1 MTSRRPTPRRGPAVH
16 PGGRGGAAVAWPA
29 VTFDLARIR
38 SQFPALALHDH
49 GQPRVYLDNPAG
61 TQVPQ
66 QVIDRMVDCL
76 VRTNANMGGQFR
88 TTIDA
93 TELVHQAH
101 LALADFYHANN
112 EREIVFGP
120 NMTSL
125 TFQMTR
131 SLGTLFQPGDEM
143 IITAMEHDGN
153 NTPWRLMAAERGMVV
168 KTLPFDPHTYEFD
181 LAQLDA
187 LITERTKFAA
197 LNMASN
203 LLGTINPIQQMCA
216 RLKAAGALTYVD
228 AVQYAPH
235 GPVDVQAL
243 GCDFLVSSAYKWYGP
258 HQGVLW
264 GREELLQTLPVW
276 KLEAAGNDS
285 PNRWETGTQS
295 HEGQAGCIG
304 AIEYLQWVG
313 QEFGADFRAQAPD
326 GCNERTADLHAAMR
340 AMATY
345 EESLSERLITGLRA
359 IDGVEVRGITNL
371 ERLAHRVPTVSFTRP
386 GLDNAAMAA
395 HLAAHNVYVWNGHN
409 YALPVVDFL
418 GIREH
423 GAVRVGPTH
432 YNTLDE
438 VDTLLTLVADFVAG
452 R

>member
-1 MTSRRPTPRRGPAVH
+1 MTL
-16 PGGRGGAAVAWPA
+16 
-29 VTFDLARIR
+29 DLARIR
-38 SQFPALALHDH
+38 AQFPALSLED
-49 GQPRVYLDNPAG
+49 GGRPRVYLDNPAG

-66 QVIDRMVDCL
+66 QVIDRMVNCL
-76 VRTNANMGGQFR
+76 VRTNANMGGHFR
-88 TTIDA
+88 TTLDA

-101 LALADFYHANN
+101 VAMADLYHANS

-131 SLGTLFQPGDEM
+131 SLGTRFQPGDEM
-143 IITAMEHDGN
+143 IVTAMEHDGN

-168 KTLPFDPHTYEFD
+168 KTLPFDPRTYEFD

-187 LITERTKFAA
+187 LITERTRFAA

-216 RLKAAGALTYVD
+216 RLREAGAITYVD

-235 GPVDVQAL
+235 GPIDVQAL

-304 AIEYLQWVG
+304 AVEYLQWVG
-313 QEFGADFRAQAPD
+313 QEFGAEFRSAAPA
-326 GCNERTADLHAAMR
+326 GCTERTADLHSAMR
-340 AMATY
+340 AMAAY

-359 IDGVEVRGITNL
+359 IDGVEIRGITNL

-386 GLDNAAMAA
+386 GMDNTAVAR
-395 HLAAHNVYVWNGHN
+395 HLADHNVYVWSGHN
-409 YALPVVDFL
+409 YALPVVDAL
-418 GIREH
+418 GIREQ
-423 GAVRVGPTH
+423 GVVRVGPTH

-438 VDTLLTLVADFVAG
+438 VDTLLALVADVAAAH
-452 R
+452 

>member
-1 MTSRRPTPRRGPAVH
+1 V
-16 PGGRGGAAVAWPA
+16 GGVALGWGEGWRVGWPV
-29 VTFDLARIR
+29 VTFDIDRIR
-38 SQFPALALHDH
+38 AQFPALALADD

-101 LALADFYHANN
+101 LAMADFYHANS
-112 EREIVFGP
+112 EREIVFGA

-181 LAQLDA
+181 LAALDA
-187 LITERTKFAA
+187 LITERTRFAA

-203 LLGTINPIQQMCA
+203 LLGTINPIKEMCA
-216 RLKAAGALTYVD
+216 RLRAAGAITYID

-235 GPVDVQAL
+235 GPVDVQDL

-313 QEFGADFRAQAPD
+313 REFGDDYRHLAPA
-326 GCNERTADLHAAMR
+326 GSSERTADIHAAMR
-340 AMATY
+340 AMAAY
-345 EESLSERLITGLRA
+345 EEQLSERLITGLRA
-359 IDGVEVRGITNL
+359 IDGVEIRGITNL
-371 ERLAHRVPTVSFTRP
+371 ERLSQRVPTVSFTRD
-386 GLDNAAMAA
+386 GLDNAAMAK

-418 GIREH
+418 GIREQ

-432 YNTLDE
+432 YNSLDE
-438 VDTLLTLVADFVAG
+438 VDLLVELVGDYLRAN
-452 R
+452 

>member
-1 MTSRRPTPRRGPAVH
+1 
-16 PGGRGGAAVAWPA
+16 
-29 VTFDLARIR
+29 
-38 SQFPALALHDH
+38 
-49 GQPRVYLDNPAG
+49 
-61 TQVPQ
+61 
-66 QVIDRMVDCL
+66 
-76 VRTNANMGGQFR
+76 
-88 TTIDA
+88 
-93 TELVHQAH
+93 
-101 LALADFYHANN
+101 
-112 EREIVFGP
+112 
-120 NMTSL
+120 
-125 TFQMTR
+125 
-131 SLGTLFQPGDEM
+131 
-143 IITAMEHDGN
+143 
-153 NTPWRLMAAERGMVV
+153 GMVV

-187 LITERTKFAA
+187 LITERTRFAA

-216 RLKAAGALTYVD
+216 RLREAGAITYVD

-235 GPVDVQAL
+235 GPIDVQAL

-304 AIEYLQWVG
+304 AVEYLQWVG
-313 QEFGADFRAQAPD
+313 QEFGAEFRSAAPA
-326 GCNERTADLHAAMR
+326 GCTERTADLHSAMR
-340 AMATY
+340 AMAAY

-359 IDGVEVRGITNL
+359 IDGVEIRGITNL

-386 GLDNAAMAA
+386 GMDNTAVAR
-395 HLAAHNVYVWNGHN
+395 HLADHNVYVWSGHN
-409 YALPVVDFL
+409 YALPVVDAL
-418 GIREH
+418 GIREQ
-423 GAVRVGPTH
+423 GVVRVGPTH

-438 VDTLLTLVADFVAG
+438 VDTLLALVADVAAAH
-452 R
+452 

>member
-1 MTSRRPTPRRGPAVH
+1 MTL
-16 PGGRGGAAVAWPA
+16 
-29 VTFDLARIR
+29 DLARIR
-38 SQFPALALHDH
+38 AQFPALSLED
-49 GQPRVYLDNPAG
+49 GGRPRVYLDNPAG

-66 QVIDRMVDCL
+66 QVIDRMVNCL
-76 VRTNANMGGQFR
+76 VRTNANMGGHFR
-88 TTIDA
+88 TTLDA

-101 LALADFYHANN
+101 VAMADLYHANS

-131 SLGTLFQPGDEM
+131 SLGTRFQPGDEM
-143 IITAMEHDGN
+143 IVTAMEHDGN

-187 LITERTKFAA
+187 LITERTRFAA

-216 RLKAAGALTYVD
+216 RLREAGAITYVD

-235 GPVDVQAL
+235 GPIDVQAL

-304 AIEYLQWVG
+304 AVEYLQWVG
-313 QEFGADFRAQAPD
+313 QEFGAEFRSAAPA
-326 GCNERTADLHAAMR
+326 GCTERTADLHSAMR
-340 AMATY
+340 AMAAY

-359 IDGVEVRGITNL
+359 IDGVEIRGITNL

-386 GLDNAAMAA
+386 GMDNTAVAR
-395 HLAAHNVYVWNGHN
+395 HLADHNVYVWSGHN
-409 YALPVVDFL
+409 YALPVVDAL
-418 GIREH
+418 GIREQ
-423 GAVRVGPTH
+423 GVVRVGPTH

-438 VDTLLTLVADFVAG
+438 VDTLLALVADVAAAH
-452 R
+452 